1 MAQEALTPLTFSAP
15 ISAHGTSPDT
25 GYPLQVVYFGTPP
38 FAARILDDLS
48 TDQQVRILAVVT
60 QPDRPCGRGRT
71 CKPSAVKEA
80 ALKTGYP
87 VLQPETLKDPAVVAA
102 LEAFQADFFI
112 VAAYGLIFPETLLN
126 LPIHGCLNVHASLLP
141 RYRGASPI
149 QAALLAGDPATGITI
164 MRMAKGMDTGPILLQ
179 RAMGI
184 DINDTAQTLHDNLA
198 AQGGR
203 LLLETLA
210 RHRAGTLVALEQDH
224 SLATYAPRLT
234 KDMGLIDWNQP
245 ARVVHDHIRAMHP
258 WPGAYFFL
266 PGENQTKR
274 KVAVHPGQIGEP
286 LASKSAVDA
295 PQDAGKP
302 EPGTFIDMH
311 GDMLAIA
318 CRDKAYLVRHFH
330 PSDAKRMDAQ
340 AFRCGYLRQF
350 CPGDR
355 LCLGLNE
362 PDGSDGPP
370 PEES

>member
-1 MAQEALTPLTFSAP
+1 MAQETLTPLTIPS
-15 ISAHGTSPDT
+15 SVRSPDS
-25 GYPLQVVYFGTPP
+25 GDPLRVVYFGTPP
-38 FAARILDDLS
+38 FAARILDDLG
-48 TDQQVRILAVVT
+48 TDQQLRILAVIT

-71 CKPSAVKEA
+71 CKPSAVKEL
-80 ALKTGYP
+80 ALTRGYP
-87 VLQPETLKDPAVVAA
+87 VLQPETLKDPAVVAE
-102 LEAFQADFFI
+102 LESFQADFFI
-112 VAAYGLIFPETLLN
+112 VAAYGLIFPETVLC
-126 LPIHGCLNVHASLLP
+126 LPKHGCLNVHASLLP

-149 QAALLAGDPATGITI
+149 QAALLAGDPVSGITI

-179 RAMGI
+179 RAMGV
-184 DINDTAQTLHDNLA
+184 DINDTAQTLHDTLA

-203 LLLETLA
+203 LLLETLN
-210 RHRAGTLVALEQDH
+210 RHRSGTLIAVEQDH
-224 SLATYAPRLT
+224 SMATYAPRLT
-234 KDMGLIDWNQP
+234 KDMGLIDWDQP
-245 ARVVHDHIRAMHP
+245 ARTVHNHIRAMHP

-286 LASKSAVDA
+286 LEDDKTA
-295 PQDAGKP
+295 PGS
-302 EPGTFIDMH
+302 FIGMQ
-311 GDMLAIA
+311 GDTLAIA

-330 PSDAKRMDAQ
+330 PSDAKRMDSQ

-362 PDGSDGPP
+362 PACPP

>member
-1 MAQEALTPLTFSAP
+1 MAQEKLTSLSTPAPVPPPGTPPDSGDPLR
-15 ISAHGTSPDT
+15 
-25 GYPLQVVYFGTPP
+25 VVYFGTPP
-38 FAARILDDLS
+38 FAARILDDLG
-48 TDQQVRILAVVT
+48 TDQQLRILAVVT

-71 CKPSAVKEA
+71 CKPSAVKET
-80 ALKTGYP
+80 ALKMGYP
-87 VLQPETLKDPAVVAA
+87 VLQPETLKKPTVVAE

-112 VAAYGLIFPETLLN
+112 VAAYGLIFPETVLN
-126 LPIHGCLNVHASLLP
+126 LPRYGCLNVHASLLP

-149 QAALLAGDPATGITI
+149 QAALLAGDPVSGITI

-179 RAMGI
+179 RAMGV
-184 DINDTAQTLHDNLA
+184 DINDTAQTLHDTLA

-210 RHRAGTLVALEQDH
+210 RHRSGTLIAVEQDH

-234 KDMGLIDWNQP
+234 KDMGLIDWDQP
-245 ARVVHDHIRAMHP
+245 ARTVHNHIRAMHP

-266 PGENQTKR
+266 PGENQIKR
-274 KVAVHPGQIGEP
+274 KVAVHPGQVGEP
-286 LASKSAVDA
+286 LASESTVDA
-295 PQDAGKP
+295 PRDAGKP
-302 EPGTFIDMH
+302 APGSFIGIH
-311 GDMLAIA
+311 GDTLAIA
-318 CRDKAYLVRHFH
+318 CRDKAYLVSHFH

-340 AFRCGYLRQF
+340 AFRCGYLRQI

-362 PDGSDGPP
+362 PVCPP